1 MIFWISWLL
10 AAPWVFIILPTRI
23 IGKKY
28 VKSVK
33 KSSAITSCNHQS
45 LGDPIVLK
53 ARVNTSYKLMAKDSL
68 FRKKFTG
75 WYLTK
80 LGAYP
85 VKRGEN
91 DIGVVRKTLGYLKDN
106 KHLVIFPEGTRSK
119 TEEMSELK
127 NGLVMFALKS
137 DCYVIPAIFR
147 KKPRPF
153 VFNTLLIGKPFKFS
167 EMEEFKD
174 KKVDKELMAK
184 ASEILSDKMKYLKEV
199 DIKEYKK
206 LVKADLKKKSTN

>member
-1 MIFWISWLL
+1 MVFWISWLL
-10 AAPWVFIILPTRI
+10 LAPLVFIILPTRI

-28 VKSVK
+28 VKTVK
-33 KSSAITSCNHQS
+33 KSAAITSCNHQS
-45 LGDPIVLK
+45 LGDPIILK
-53 ARVNTSYKLMAKDSL
+53 ARVNTAYKLMAKDSL
-68 FRKKFTG
+68 FKKKLSG

-91 DIGVVRKTLGYLKDN
+91 DIGVVRKTLGFLKDN

-119 TEEMSELK
+119 SEEMCELK

-147 KKPRPF
+147 KKPRVF
-153 VFNTLLIGKPFKFS
+153 VFNHLLVGKPFKFS
-167 EMEEFKD
+167 DMEEFKD
-174 KKVDKELMAK
+174 KKVDKELMAR
-184 ASEILSDKMKYLKEV
+184 ASEVLSDKMKYLKEV

-206 LVKADLKKKSTN
+206 LVKEDFKK

>member
-10 AAPWVFIILPTRI
+10 LAFWVFILLPTRI
-23 IGKKY
+23 IGKGY
-28 VKSVK
+28 IKSVK

-45 LGDPIVLK
+45 LGDPIILK
-53 ARVNTSYKLMAKDSL
+53 ARVNTAYKLMAKDSL
-68 FRKKFTG
+68 FNKKIVG

-91 DIGVVRKTLGYLKDN
+91 DIGVVRKTLGYLKNN

-147 KKPRPF
+147 KKPRLF
-153 VFNTLLIGKPFKFS
+153 VLNTLLIGKPFKFS
-167 EMEEFKD
+167 DMEEFKD
-174 KKVDKELMAK
+174 KKIDKELISK
-184 ASEILSDKMKYLKEV
+184 ANEVLSNKMNYLKDV
-199 DIKEYKK
+199 NIKEYKK
-206 LVKADLKKKSTN
+206 LYKYDKNNNLSN

>member
-1 MIFWISWLL
+1 MIFWISWLIV
-10 AAPWVFIILPTRI
+10 APITFLFLPTRI

-33 KSSAITSCNHQS
+33 RSAAITSCNHQS
-45 LGDPIVLK
+45 NGDAIILK
-53 ARVNTSYKLMAKDSL
+53 ARVNTSYKMMAKDSL
-68 FRKKFTG
+68 FKNKFMS
-75 WYLTK
+75 WYMGK

-85 VKRGEN
+85 VKRGQN
-91 DIGVVRKTLGYLKDN
+91 DLAVVRKTLGYIKEN
-106 KHLVIFPEGTRSK
+106 KHLAIFPEGTRVK
-119 TEEMSELK
+119 EGEKSELK

-147 KKPRPF
+147 KKPKVF

-174 KKVDKELMAK
+174 KKIDKELMDR
-184 ASEILSDKMKYLKEV
+184 ASEVLSEKMKYLKEV
-199 DIKEYKK
+199 NIKEYRK
-206 LVKADLKKKSTN
+206 LIKEDLKHKIN

>member
-1 MIFWISWLL
+1 MIFWISWIIL
-10 AAPWVFIILPTRI
+10 APLACIILPTRV

-28 VKSVK
+28 IKSVK
-33 KSSAITSCNHQS
+33 KSAAITSCNHQS
-45 LGDPIVLK
+45 IGDPIILK
-53 ARVNTSYKLMAKDSL
+53 AKVNTGYKLMAKDSL
-68 FRKKFTG
+68 FKKKLAG

-91 DIGVVRKTLGYLKDN
+91 DIGVVRKTLGYLKEN

-119 TEEMSELK
+119 SEEMAELK

-153 VFNTLLIGKPFKFS
+153 VFNTLLIDKPFKFS
-167 EMEEFKD
+167 DMEEFKD
-174 KKVDKELMAK
+174 KKVDKELLAK
-184 ASEILSDKMKYLKEV
+184 ASEILSAKMKYLKEV
-199 DIKEYKK
+199 NIKEYKQ
-206 LVKADLKKKSTN
+206 LVKADFKKNN